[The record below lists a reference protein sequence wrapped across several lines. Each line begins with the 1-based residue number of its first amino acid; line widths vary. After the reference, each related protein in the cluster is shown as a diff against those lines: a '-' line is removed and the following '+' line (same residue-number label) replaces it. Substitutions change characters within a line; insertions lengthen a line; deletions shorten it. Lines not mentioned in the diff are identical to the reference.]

1 MRRNGLSKYDAPLR
15 IQFEW
20 GYAAFKKGGSF
31 KNVNPKKVRSKKVYV
46 ENRPSNME
54 ENTMQYREWQRGWNT
69 AYFENLEKLNG
80 LGTRG

>member
-1 MRRNGLSKYDAPLR
+1 MRRNGLKKYDAPLK

-20 GYAAFKKGGSF
+20 GYEAFKRGGGF
-31 KNVNPKKVRSKKVYV
+31 KNSSRKRVFV
-46 ENRPSNME
+46 ENRPNMDT
-54 ENTMQYREWQRGWNT
+54 NTMQYREWQRGWDA